1 MFRKQ
6 RLPRRR
12 LVLLLQVCQRVTPG
26 SLRNMPNAG
35 DNTAHG
41 GNAGDSEDKDKDA
54 NRWKGIIYAARASAS
69 GMASRRHSLQL
80 PAPAQ

>member
-1 MFRKQ
+1 
-6 RLPRRR
+6 
-12 LVLLLQVCQRVTPG
+12 
-26 SLRNMPNAG
+26 MPNAG